1 MRPVG
6 PLPARVY
13 WVRRAIIAALALLVL
28 LAASWVWGAASGD
41 DPEEV
46 ALPVTSSPAASP
58 SDSASPAGSSSPS
71 ASNSP
76 SPTASASPSPTAS
89 KSEAKVCAD
98 SVIAVTAKSDRTTYA
113 SGQNPKF
120 TLTITNTSKK
130 TCTRDVGQ
138 KANELFVK
146 QGDTLIWSSD
156 HCAPGGSAKVVS
168 LPAGQSYVTGVAWSR
183 TESSKGCPKN
193 PDDAPPGTYALT
205 GRNLTVVSKPQA
217 FALA

>member
-13 WVRRAIIAALALLVL
+13 WVRRAIIAVLAILVL
-28 LAASWVWGAASGD
+28 LAASWVWGAVSGGD
-41 DPEEV
+41 TEAAPT
-46 ALPVTSSPAASP
+46 TSV
-58 SDSASPAGSSSPS
+58 
-71 ASNSP
+71 SP
-76 SPTASASPSPTAS
+76 SPTASPSASVTPTESPSASPSAS
-89 KSEAKVCAD
+89 ASASPKATQGAAKVCAD
-98 SVIAVTAKSDRTTYA
+98 SAISVVAKSDRTTYE

-138 KANELFVK
+138 KANELTVN

-156 HCAPGGSAKVVS
+156 HCAPGGSPKIVS
-168 LPAGQSYVTGVAWSR
+168 LAPGKPYVTGVAWSR